1 MLLTIPIAA
10 KLYASLVLP
19 AYITVIYQTT
29 SPRISEKNDGTTI
42 SNILLNKIK
51 VEGSSYLSSPL
62 NDSY

>member
-42 SNILLNKIK
+42 SKILFNNVK
-51 VEGSSYLSSPL
+51 VESSSYLSSPL
-62 NDSY
+62 DVSH